1 MHPNSRSVVDSST
14 GAGAAV
20 VSVALKRPLL
30 VLVLCIACLSL
41 WPLAAQAGS
50 SGREL
55 DSYCSPSGDYC
66 TSISRSAKGE
76 LVFSLR
82 TFAFTDKYKL
92 CVEAPVKNEPRECG
106 YWFPRD
112 RGNGVYG
119 SNVAFKQHF
128 FYKGPGTYRVSW
140 WYGDGNR
147 LGKALTFVGT
157 QPLR

>member
-1 MHPNSRSVVDSST
+1 M
-14 GAGAAV
+14 
-20 VSVALKRPLL
+20 ALKRPLL
-30 VLVLCIACLSL
+30 VLGLCFTCLSL
-41 WPLAAQAGS
+41 WPLGAQAGAA
-50 SGREL
+50 GHVL

-92 CVEAPVKNEPRECG
+92 CVEAPVKKEPRECG

-119 SNVAFKQHF
+119 SNVGFKQSF

-140 WYGDGNR
+140 WFGDGNR